1 MAPPKKNTGIVPA
14 AAAPTGIMKWEDEI
28 AAEAKDLAA
37 KYTVTSQKIS
47 FKAGKISIGGNEV
60 QNPLPVLIADACFE
74 NALYEDAFDPDRP
87 AVPVCFAFGRD
98 EATMKPHPESAKPHH
113 SDCKT
118 CPLNQFGSSG
128 KGKACK
134 NQIRFMALSGSVT
147 AEEIPTTE
155 VLPALLPPTSI
166 SNWASYV
173 KGLRDMGLVPWA
185 CFTEIKNEPF
195 KTWYRVSFRPIG
207 KITQDIWVALKA
219 RKASIEEQMM
229 QPYKA
234 MEAVEKP
241 APAKGK
247 RRF

>member
-1 MAPPKKNTGIVPA
+1 MAAKKKTGIVPA
-14 AAAPTGIMKWEDEI
+14 APSTGIVKWEDEI

-47 FKAGKISIGGNEV
+47 FRGGKISIGGNEV

-74 NALYEDAFDPDRP
+74 NALYEDAYDPARP
-87 AVPVCFAFGRD
+87 AVPICFAFGRD
-98 EATMKPHPESAKPHH
+98 EGKMAPHADSIKPQHA
-113 SDCKT
+113 DCKS

-128 KGKACK
+128 NGKACK
-134 NQIRFMALSGSVT
+134 NGVRIMALSGTVT
-147 AEEIPTTE
+147 AEDVPTTE
-155 VLPALLPPTSI
+155 VLPAIIPPTSI

-195 KTWYRVSFRPIG
+195 KTWFKVSFRPVG

-219 RKASIEEQMM
+219 RRESIAEQMM

-234 MEAVEKP
+234 MEQAEAKP
-241 APAKGK
+241 AAKK
-247 RRF
+247 SRRF

>member
-1 MAPPKKNTGIVPA
+1 MAAKKQTGIVPA
-14 AAAPTGIMKWEDEI
+14 AQSTGIVKWEDEI

-47 FKAGKISIGGNEV
+47 FRGGKISIGGNEV

-87 AVPVCFAFGRD
+87 ATPICFAFGRD
-98 EATMKPHPESAKPHH
+98 EGAMKPHADSIKPQHA
-113 SDCKT
+113 DCKT

-134 NQIRFMALSGSVT
+134 NQIRFMALSGTVT

-195 KTWYRVSFRPIG
+195 KTWYRVSFRPVG
-207 KITQDIWVALKA
+207 KVTQEIWTALKA
-219 RKASIEEQMM
+219 RRASIEEAMM
-229 QPYKA
+229 QPYRPISQEPK
-234 MEAVEKP
+234 
-241 APAKGK
+241 APAAKAK
-247 RRF
+247 TRRF